1 MFLKMRSRANFFL
14 QIQTYRMISFYIT
27 KQQQAAVTNRGS
39 FCSVDCKLV
48 EIVTICNL
56 RSASHSNYRN
66 FKKQLQRC
74 PIVFLMSM
82 RLFFCL
88 LGPNPAF
95 LANHVGFPCSD
106 KILENNFSRT
116 KKDMHLRGM

>member
-48 EIVTICNL
+48 EIVTFFLKL
-56 RSASHSNYRN
+56 RPTR
-66 FKKQLQRC
+66 KKNMMMF
-74 PIVFLMSM
+74 IA
-82 RLFFCL
+82 CL
-88 LGPNPAF
+88 TTNKLSSV
-95 LANHVGFPCSD
+95 L
-106 KILENNFSRT
+106 
-116 KKDMHLRGM
+116 